1 MKQVCVFGSSSESI
15 DPTYLGVAEQ
25 LGSFLAKKNC
35 GVIFGAGKYG
45 VMGAVARGVRKE
57 NGALL
62 GVSPDFFVELNV
74 LVEDYGELVLVELN
88 VLVEDYGE
96 LVLKKTMHERKAL
109 MEDKA
114 DAFVI
119 CAGGIGTLEEFF
131 EVITLKQLGR
141 HSKPIIILNTLGFYD
156 PMLDMIEQSVAQK
169 FMSPNV
175 HKLYSV
181 ANSIDEVWEQL
192 ESYRAF
198 SYNKYS

>member
-1 MKQVCVFGSSSESI
+1 MKQICVFGSSSENI
-15 DPTYLGVAEQ
+15 DRTYLEVAEQ

-74 LVEDYGELVLVELN
+74 LVEDYGELVL
-88 VLVEDYGE
+88 
-96 LVLKKTMHERKAL
+96 KKTMRERKAL

-156 PMLDMIEQSVAQK
+156 PMIDMMEQSVAQK